1 MECVKAWLT
10 SLGLQNY
17 AGNFEKYGWDIMD
30 GLHLMTEEDIL
41 KVIGDGEKSGYIKR
55 LKVAVTKLQEE
66 KQRGEEAIS
75 EVAGSSIKAPADGK
89 AIRYVQPSKFSRFF
103 FPIPFEFINFFLNC
117 SRVIFENISILQLSY
132 LQVIFAKM
140 VKF

>member
-10 SLGLQNY
+10 NLGLQNY
-17 AGNFEKYGWDIMD
+17 AGNFEKYGWDMMD
-30 GLHLMTEEDIL
+30 GLRLMTEEDIL
-41 KVIGDGEKSGYIKR
+41 KVIGDGEKSGHIKR

-75 EVAGSSIKAPADGK
+75 EVAGSSIKAPTDGK

-103 FPIPFEFINFFLNC
+103 SN
-117 SRVIFENISILQLSY
+117 SI
-132 LQVIFAKM
+132 
-140 VKF
+140 